1 VRQKKSCSLF
11 LASSSFLP
19 LGSAILASLEDRCGS
34 NLDVLF
40 RANSHKVAWNVNEL
54 LSNGDVALSDENSG
68 VMDRVSELSLCDDG
82 LKSSLHHLGEGETQD
97 VIELSLVI
105 LEKTESNH
113 SSDKGITYI
122 NN

>member
-1 VRQKKSCSLF
+1 MKQKKSCSLF
-11 LASSSFLP
+11 LASSSLLS
-19 LGSAILASLEDRCGS
+19 LGSAILASLEDGCS
-34 NLDVLF
+34 SVLDVLL
-40 RANSHKVAWNVNEL
+40 RANSHKVAGNVNEL
-54 LSNGDVALSDENSG
+54 LSNGDVALSDEDSG
-68 VMDRVSELSLCDDG
+68 VMDRVSELSLSDDG
-82 LKSSLHHLGEGETQD
+82 LESSLHHLGEGETQD